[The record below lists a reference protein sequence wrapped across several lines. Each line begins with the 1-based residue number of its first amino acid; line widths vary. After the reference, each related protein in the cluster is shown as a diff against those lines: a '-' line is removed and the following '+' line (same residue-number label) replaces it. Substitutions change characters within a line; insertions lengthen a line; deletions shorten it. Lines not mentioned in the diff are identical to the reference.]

1 MGVGLDE
8 PCKGLPPGAVYV
20 ASFISP
26 DEEAVLVRHLDK
38 GAWSAEIKRRVQHF
52 GCRYDYRARAV
63 SPDACLGPLPECLR
77 AVSGRL
83 VSVGV
88 LSGFPD
94 QVIANEYLPGQGIR
108 AHIDCVPCFGERIV
122 SLSLLSPCEMVFRQ
136 KQSGEKLAVLLEPRS
151 VLAMTGPARY
161 QWTHEIPARLSDRV
175 DGAKVERARRISL
188 TFRTVVETTRP
199 VKGAGCAKGR
209 RAAACCMPAKPGVIG
224 RQFPALRTG
233 RRSDRRSGLPFRR
246 SRASGPR

>member
-1 MGVGLDE
+1 MLAPALSALVACSGSVCRWRNQAGQGWGSGWMSVARACRPVRSMWPRSFRRTRRL
-8 PCKGLPPGAVYV
+8 CSSATWTRAHGAR
-20 ASFISP
+20 SS
-26 DEEAVLVRHLDK
+26 
-38 GAWSAEIKRRVQHF
+38 SAGCSIF
-52 GCRYDYRARAV
+52 GYRYDYRARAV
-63 SPDACLGPLPECLR
+63 SPDACLGPLLECLR

-136 KQSGEKLAVLLEPRS
+136 KQSGEKLAVPLGPRS

-175 DGAKVERARRISL
+175 DGAKVARARRISL
-188 TFRTVVETTRP
+188 TFRTVVKT
-199 VKGAGCAKGR
+199 A
-209 RAAACCMPAKPGVIG
+209 
-224 RQFPALRTG
+224 
-233 RRSDRRSGLPFRR
+233 
-246 SRASGPR
+246 